1 MNFNSLMTPDL
12 PDTLLALS
20 DGLIGGVAGRNIII
34 IEFRLLTED
43 AATLKPGINLLFQV
57 NS

>member
-20 DGLIGGVAGRNIII
+20 DGLIGGVAGRNIFTLGYRII
-34 IEFRLLTED
+34 L
-43 AATLKPGINLLFQV
+43 
-57 NS
+57 